1 MPTDLAGRPFTIEL
15 IIIIRA
21 VAFDAP
27 YHTELYSWLNH
38 VIDAARS
45 ERRNQCVW
53 YIYLIVLDGCLTIIL
68 VPP

>member
-15 IIIIRA
+15 IVIRA
-21 VAFDAP
+21 EAFDAP
-27 YHTELYSWLNH
+27 YHTELYSWLDH
-38 VIDAARS
+38 IIDTAYS

>member
-1 MPTDLAGRPFTIEL
+1 MPTDLTGRPFTIEL
-15 IIIIRA
+15 IVIHA
-21 VAFDAP
+21 VAFNAP